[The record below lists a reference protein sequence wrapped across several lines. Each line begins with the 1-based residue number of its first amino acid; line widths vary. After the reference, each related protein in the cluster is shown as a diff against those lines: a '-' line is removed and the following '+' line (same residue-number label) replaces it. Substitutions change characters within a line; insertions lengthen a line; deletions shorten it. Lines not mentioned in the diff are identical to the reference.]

1 MSSSAMLTLTFGVVR
16 ALLGVD
22 AAPSR
27 ALRSARR
34 PAEAG
39 VSDAP
44 RSLRRHRRQSSS
56 PGVPCHE
63 TLGTSVPVWVSGS
76 LSCSSWPSGSRSCH
90 RRPGGPSSA
99 RAFATSSRQ
108 GLSGIPPWSSRDV
121 TELGGAERG
130 SSPWEGGS
138 TSRLR
143 NGLAGDRRPE
153 VDVTARSE
161 AQDHDPVVLLLR
173 AHDVVLPAHEGGSVP
188 SLPAEPLVEAVSAG
202 GEGTQ
207 VEPRPHQR
215 AGLAH
220 HDRAQALTL
229 TVPNGAHTL
238 DLAGPIGAPGH
249 HEQARD
255 DGCVREHDPLLGEHD
270 VPPPESVVPVV
281 AREGFRRG
289 LPAGPGSR
297 PVLPSG
303 FRGGERAEEHVSGV
317 PGSAALPPAPS
328 DSTGRVR
335 ACPWSILG

>member
-1 MSSSAMLTLTFGVVR
+1 MSSSTMLTLTFGVVR

-39 VSDAP
+39 LPMLLA
-44 RSLRRHRRQSSS
+44 LRRHRRRSSS
-56 PGVPCHE
+56 LGVPCHE
-63 TLGTSVPVWVSGS
+63 TLSTSVPVWVSGS
-76 LSCSSWPSGSRSCH
+76 WSCSSWPSGSALVSS
-90 RRPGGPSSA
+90 PSWWS
-99 RAFATSSRQ
+99 FV
-108 GLSGIPPWSSRDV
+108 GSGIRDLLASRA
-121 TELGGAERG
+121 LGAFLPGRLEMSQSWEVRNMVRARG
-130 SSPWEGGS
+130 REGS
-138 TSRLR
+138 TSHLR

-220 HDRAQALTL
+220 HESSPGPHPDGAH
-229 TVPNGAHTL
+229 GAHTL
-238 DLAGPIGAPGH
+238 DLAG
-249 HEQARD
+249 R
-255 DGCVREHDPLLGEHD
+255 
-270 VPPPESVVPVV
+270 
-281 AREGFRRG
+281 
-289 LPAGPGSR
+289 
-297 PVLPSG
+297 
-303 FRGGERAEEHVSGV
+303 
-317 PGSAALPPAPS
+317 
-328 DSTGRVR
+328 
-335 ACPWSILG
+335 